1 MKLFEFAND
10 DPLRVKLVA
19 VVSQLKS
26 RAQDTN
32 SKEPMSTDALLNIL
46 KQNEIEIDPGDIYD
60 LIKKDPLVNVI
71 KDIEDDKVIFKGQ
84 VGSNFEP
91 SDDESAKTRSA
102 MAKKTLGK

>member
-1 MKLFEFAND
+1 MKLFEFASD

-32 SKEPMSTDALLNIL
+32 SKQPMSTDALLNVL
-46 KQNEIEIDPGDIYD
+46 KQNDIEIDPGDIYD

-84 VGSNFEP
+84 TGTEVEP
-91 SDDESAKTRSA
+91 GADEHEKTRSA
-102 MAKKTLGK
+102 MAKKALDK